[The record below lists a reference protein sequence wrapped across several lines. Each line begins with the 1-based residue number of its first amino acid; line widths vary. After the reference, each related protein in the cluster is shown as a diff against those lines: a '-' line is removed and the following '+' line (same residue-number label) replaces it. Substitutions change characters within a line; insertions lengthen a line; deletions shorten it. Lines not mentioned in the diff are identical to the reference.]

1 MESFPFRSHRNGR
14 RATALAASGQGR
26 SGPHLSY
33 PASRLAA
40 VNRTDRLYALVEEL
54 RAVAP
59 RPCSARR
66 LAGRF
71 EVSVRTVER
80 DISALQQSGVPIY
93 AEPGRTG
100 GYCLDKART
109 LPPVNL
115 TPGEAVAMA
124 VALRGLAGTP
134 FRATAG
140 SALHKLVAAMQS
152 DDAAAAHDLA
162 GRILLLDDEGGLPPM
177 PRMVAAALDARRV
190 LRIGYGDREGAATT
204 REIEPLGYVGSAHHW
219 YLMAWCRLRDGLRA
233 FRTDRITS
241 VSVTAE
247 VPVPRSLRREDL
259 DIPEGVVRRLTLS

>member
-1 MESFPFRSHRNGR
+1 
-14 RATALAASGQGR
+14 
-26 SGPHLSY
+26 
-33 PASRLAA
+33 

-59 RPCSARR
+59 RPRSARW

-80 DISALQQSGVPIY
+80 DINALQQSGVPIY

-115 TPGEAVAMA
+115 TPAEAVAMA
-124 VALRGLAGTP
+124 VALRGLEGTP

-140 SALHKLVAAMQS
+140 SALRKLVAVMQP

-162 GRILLLDDEGGLPPM
+162 ARIHLLGDAGITPSV
-177 PRMVAAALDARRV
+177 PRMVADALAPRRV
-190 LRIGYGDREGAATT
+190 LRIGYGDRAGTATT
-204 REIEPLGYVGSAHHW
+204 RVIEPLGYVGTPTYW
-219 YLMAWCRLRDGLRA
+219 YLVAWCRLRDALRV

-241 VSVTAE
+241 VTITAE
-247 VPVPRSLRREDL
+247 IPAPRALSSEDL
-259 DIPEGVVRRLTLS
+259 DIPHGPIRQLTLS